1 MKPLVYITGAG
12 GYLGMPLVNKFLQD
26 RKYNVLLSFDDINEA
41 GEDQTKADIV
51 IHLAAKLP
59 SYKGD
64 PKIIADT
71 NLEATK
77 KIVATKCKPETHF
90 IFLSTDYVFKSDP
103 DKENDIRDSREPET
117 VYGQSKAAAEDFL
130 LERHSNV
137 TILRTSML
145 YGYDHPRRT
154 NFFKFL
160 HEKVANNEKIKL
172 FEDVF
177 SRPTH
182 VNDLVNFIDIV
193 IEKNINGVIHA
204 CGPSYINRCDL
215 GKIYCRSNGYNPDLI
230 ERTAMPKDGRW
241 PAALNLKPSKI
252 FLESIKTPLEK
263 GVVECLTKF

>member
-1 MKPLVYITGAG
+1 
-12 GYLGMPLVNKFLQD
+12 
-26 RKYNVLLSFDDINEA
+26 
-41 GEDQTKADIV
+41 
-51 IHLAAKLP
+51 
-59 SYKGD
+59 
-64 PKIIADT
+64 
-71 NLEATK
+71 
-77 KIVATKCKPETHF
+77 
-90 IFLSTDYVFKSDP
+90 
-103 DKENDIRDSREPET
+103 
-117 VYGQSKAAAEDFL
+117 
-130 LERHSNV
+130 
-137 TILRTSML
+137 ML

-160 HEKVANNEKIKL
+160 HEKVANNEKIEL

>member
-26 RKYNVLLSFDDINEA
+26 RKYNVLMSFDNINETN
-41 GEDQTKADIV
+41 EDQTKADIV

-64 PKIIADT
+64 PKVIVDT

-77 KIVATKCKPETHF
+77 KIVANKCKPGTHF

-103 DKENDIRDSREPET
+103 DKENDINDFREPET

-130 LERHSNV
+130 LEQDLNV

-160 HEKVANNEKIKL
+160 HEKVSNNEKIEL

-182 VNDLVNFIDIV
+182 VGDLINFIDMV
-193 IEKNINGVIHA
+193 IEEKINGVIHA
-204 CGPSYINRCDL
+204 CGPAYINRYDL
-215 GKIYCRSNGYNPDLI
+215 GKVYCHSNGHNPDLL
-230 ERTAMPKDGRW
+230 EKTEMPKGGRW
-241 PAALNLKPSKI
+241 PTALNLKPSKI
-252 FLESIKTPLEK
+252 FLDSIRIPLET
-263 GVVECLTKF
+263 GVVGCLTKF